1 MPPSTSSRR
10 EPEGRGTKIPKKIP
24 NFNEIIPD
32 ETHLSTRS
40 RPMGDPHSVRCCWLA
55 ARDSSTRPVRQKSR
69 VLRRQSLSAAGRF
82 RYLSVSHLGFTRS
95 RHTDTRPAHEER
107 AGTGARASTR
117 VSSSGNSH
125 TAPAF
130 ALLGAERSQT
140 HARLFRGV
148 SSSHRRGC
156 FPAASSRPR
165 RPRPRTRLARC
176 SRPRRSDFSSRT
188 RPPSAPA
195 R

>member
-1 MPPSTSSRR
+1 MYPRMKRTSR
-10 EPEGRGTKIPKKIP
+10 PDLGQW
-24 NFNEIIPD
+24 EIRI
-32 ETHLSTRS
+32 RS
-40 RPMGDPHSVRCCWLA
+40 RCRWLA
-55 ARDSSTRPVRQKSR
+55 ARDSEIRSFRSTKKSG
-69 VLRRQSLSAAGRF
+69 VTMTQCIGRGAVPIH
-82 RYLSVSHLGFTRS
+82 RISVSSAF

-107 AGTGARASTR
+107 AGTGSRASTR

-176 SRPRRSDFSSRT
+176 SRPRRSDSSSRT